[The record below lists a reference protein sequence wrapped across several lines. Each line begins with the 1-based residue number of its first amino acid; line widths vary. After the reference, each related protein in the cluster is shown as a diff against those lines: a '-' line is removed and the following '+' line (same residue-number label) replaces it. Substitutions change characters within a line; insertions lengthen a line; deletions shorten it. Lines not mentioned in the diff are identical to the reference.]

1 MTSPFN
7 TNIQPVNKAGPPIV
21 VLPPAKLPTADPG
34 IYHLATIKVG
44 PDGQILDANSNQV
57 IDALANLTD
66 VFIDTPANG
75 DALIYNSSTGKW
87 EAGAAGGGGSGLTHP
102 QVMKRIHIGL

>member
-1 MTSPFN
+1 MASPFN
-7 TNIQPVNKAGPPIV
+7 TSIQPVNKVGPPIP
-21 VLPPAKLPTADPG
+21 VLPPARLPTAEPG
-34 IYHLATIKVG
+34 TYYLATIKVG
-44 PDGQILDANSNQV
+44 PDGQILEANSNQV

-66 VFIDTPANG
+66 VSIPNPANG

-87 EAGAAGGGGSGLTHP
+87 EASAAGGGGSGLTHP